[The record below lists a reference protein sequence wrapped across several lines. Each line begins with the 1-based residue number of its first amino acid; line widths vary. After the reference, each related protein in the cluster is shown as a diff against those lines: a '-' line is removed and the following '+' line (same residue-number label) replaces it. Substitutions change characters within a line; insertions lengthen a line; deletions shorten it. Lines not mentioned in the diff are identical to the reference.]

1 MKAVLYRGAD
11 PDNVA
16 QKQSAIE
23 AYKARPAR
31 PGWINLELKR
41 KSGFII
47 GEKENRPEGRLS

>member
-1 MKAVLYRGAD
+1 MQILT
-11 PDNVA
+11 NVA

-47 GEKENRPEGRLS
+47 GEKENRRPEGRLS